1 MCHIF
6 AGQNPHNYDQETR
19 SVRLMGHVTSVRL
32 EAKFWIVVEEIA
44 RSQNMPLP
52 QFLTKLYEE
61 ALETHGRVANFASL
75 LRCCCL
81 NFLSPDFDHDRL
93 KKESGSVVAA

>member
-6 AGQNPHNYDQETR
+6 AGQDPGNYAHETR

-32 EAKFWIVVEEIA
+32 ETKFWTVVEEIA
-44 RSQNMPLP
+44 ESQGMPLP
-52 QFLTKLYEE
+52 QFLTRLYEE
-61 ALETHGRVANFASL
+61 ALETHGKVSNFASL

-81 NFLSPDFDHDRL
+81 NYLSPDFDHDRL
-93 KKESGSVVAA
+93 RKESVNFIAA